1 MPSQGSVSALCGSS
15 AAVAACYGEMRHIAR
30 RILLS
35 AGDRLLFQ
43 PTELAH
49 EAAIRLLMI
58 DATRFESN
66 AHMLATAARITRRA
80 LLDEIRASHAVKR
93 RPLLRTRW
101 PDGAYDARL
110 DELDDAIE
118 ALGAISPDHARIIEL
133 RFFLGMTVEEAA
145 TAEGV
150 SPRSIKRRWAAARA
164 WLQERIENGA

>member
-1 MPSQGSVSALCGSS
+1 MPSQGGAAAHADPSV
-15 AAVAACYGEMRHIAR
+15 AVAACYDEMRRIAR
-30 RILLS
+30 RILVS
-35 AGDRLLFQ
+35 AGDRILFQ

-49 EAAIRLLMI
+49 EAAIRLLMT
-58 DATRFESN
+58 DAARFESN

-80 LLDEIRASHAVKR
+80 LLDEVRASHAVKR
-93 RPLLRTRW
+93 RPLLRTTW
-101 PDGAYDARL
+101 PEGAYDARL
-110 DELDDAIE
+110 DELDEAIE

-164 WLQERIENGA
+164 WLQERIDHGA

>member
-1 MPSQGSVSALCGSS
+1 MTSHAGETAPPTPAI
-15 AAVAACYGEMRHIAR
+15 AACYEEMRRIAR
-30 RILLS
+30 RLLVS

-49 EAAIRLLMI
+49 EAAIRMLMI
-58 DATRFESN
+58 DSTRFESN

-93 RPLLRTRW
+93 RPVLRTMW
-101 PDGAYDARL
+101 PEGEHDARL
-110 DELDDAIE
+110 DELDEAIE

-133 RFFLGMTVEEAA
+133 RFFLGMTVEETA

-164 WLQERIENGA
+164 WLQERLDSGA